1 MKRKRIRWT
10 PARLLASAFAVLSL
24 LGSILLYLPIS
35 HAPGKEITYL
45 DALYTAVSALCVT
58 GLSIVDL
65 STVFNSFGHCVIAV
79 LIQIG
84 GIGVSAI
91 GAGFL
96 LMLGK
101 KVGMRER
108 SLIHDTMNLNSYAGV
123 VQFIRRLF
131 FVTIFI
137 ECIGAVM
144 AFFDFSKDY
153 ETLPAVGFSIFH
165 AISAF
170 NNAGL
175 SIMSQ
180 DRNMTMYAD
189 DPYMLILTMGMV
201 FLGGLGFIVIN
212 ECWIEKFHWHKLSMH
227 SRVSL
232 FMAVLLFVVG
242 GVLLKF
248 TDNVSWVV
256 AFFSSQV
263 ARSAGYEV
271 YPFESWS
278 PAGMLLIMVLMF
290 IGTSS
295 GSTGGGVKTGTIFA
309 LALGV
314 RRVATNSHAEAFHY
328 SLPPL
333 AFRKAS
339 VIVIMAVADV
349 VISTFILLLVC
360 PELSLAEAFT
370 EMVSAFTT
378 VGLSLGTTSSLNEWG
393 KLISII
399 VMLTGRI
406 GPMTIANV
414 WYFRNE
420 TRARYPEGNITVG

>member
-1 MKRKRIRWT
+1 MNRKKFRWT
-10 PARLLASAFAVLSL
+10 PARLLASAFAFLSVV
-24 LGSILLYLPIS
+24 GSLLLYLPLS
-35 HAPGKEITYL
+35 HAPGRTITYV

-58 GLSIVDL
+58 GLSVVDL
-65 STVFNSFGHCVIAV
+65 STTFNSFGHLVIAV

-123 VQFIRRLF
+123 VKFIHTLF
-131 FVTIFI
+131 FTTILI
-137 ECIGAVM
+137 ECVGAIL
-144 AFFDFSKDY
+144 AFFVFSKHYD
-153 ETLPAVGFSIFH
+153 TLSAMGLSVFHSI
-165 AISAF
+165 SSF

-180 DRNMTMYAD
+180 DRNMSMYAD

-201 FLGGLGFIVIN
+201 FLGGLGFVVIH
-212 ECWIEKFHWHKLSMH
+212 ECWTEKFHWHRLSMH

-232 FMAVLLFVVG
+232 FMAGALLLG
-242 GVLLKF
+242 GGLFLKL

-256 AFFSSQV
+256 ALFSSQA

-271 YPFESWS
+271 YPFECWS
-278 PAGMLLIMVLMF
+278 PAGMLLIMLLMF

-295 GSTGGGVKTGTIFA
+295 GSTGGGVKTSTVFTLI
-309 LALGV
+309 LGV
-314 RRVATNSHAEAFHY
+314 KQVATNGRAEAFHY

-333 AFRKAS
+333 AFRKSA

-349 VISTFILLLVC
+349 IFSTFVLLLVC
-360 PELSLAEAFT
+360 PELSLAEGFT
-370 EMVSAFTT
+370 EICSAFTT
-378 VGLSLGTTSSLNEWG
+378 VGLSLGTTASLNDWG

-406 GPMTIANV
+406 GPMTIANA
-414 WYFRNE
+414 WYFRSE
-420 TRARYPEGNITVG
+420 ARAHYPEGNIMVG